1 MKKSTVLGVVSAVIL
16 TSVFSCALAATFTKF
31 SNKFIKNFQ
40 DCDKYEETITSE
52 FENKTFT
59 TTRKIL
65 GWKNGF
71 CKYEETITS
80 PEDKY
85 QLRCSFSAIQMD
97 ELYQAMKSKS
107 KENERYE
114 LDMYAEQKNVKNGAP
129 KYAVVG
135 TTTIKG
141 NKAYVTWAKYQNN
154 PYFCT
159 PVKLK

>member
-1 MKKSTVLGVVSAVIL
+1 
-16 TSVFSCALAATFTKF
+16 
-31 SNKFIKNFQ
+31 
-40 DCDKYEETITSE
+40 
-52 FENKTFT
+52 
-59 TTRKIL
+59 
-65 GWKNGF
+65 
-71 CKYEETITS
+71 
-80 PEDKY
+80 
-85 QLRCSFSAIQMD
+85 MD

>member
-1 MKKSTVLGVVSAVIL
+1 MKKSTVLGLVSAVIL

-114 LDMYAEQKNVKNGAP
+114 LDMYAEQRNVKNGAP

-154 PYFCT
+154 PNFCT
-159 PVKLK
+159 TVKLK